1 MVLMEK
7 HTQQKGEKGFL
18 VILGLF
24 SLICFAAS
32 LKLFLAAPKLSGE
45 GTVPVLCA
53 LVMLIMTGVTFAE
66 LRGCPEPFED
76 RLPLVKKVKKTFAFL
91 FPGKVGV
98 IVLYCILYAVMLSLI
113 GFVVSTFLFL
123 ALSMLTLN
131 HEKKLRMLVIS
142 GITTVCVL
150 VVFQYLF
157 QVQLP

>member
-66 LRGCPEPFED
+66 LRGSPEPFED
-76 RLPLVKKVKKTFAFL
+76 RLPLVKKVKETFAFL

-98 IVLYCILYAVMLSLI
+98 IVLYCILYAVILSLI

-131 HEKKLRMLVIS
+131 REKKLRMLVIS